1 MATGKNLQI
10 SPRIE
15 TMNDIRQSIGTIDLP
30 LRLAGLWKDSRAP
43 ERIVS
48 LAGDASTRS
57 YLRAYYEDGHTAII
71 MLQARAGEHEEATF
85 IEVHQF
91 LEKLD
96 LPVPRILAHDTDQS
110 VLLLEDLGDD
120 LLETVIGRVSEKEV
134 SDLYV
139 QAVDVLVRMRTAT
152 DGFDSG
158 CCAFDLAFDE
168 EKLMQ
173 EMNFFMTHFVRGLCR
188 SKPSPSA
195 TALLEEFFLH
205 ICRRLAGEPRIFTH
219 RDFHS
224 RNLILHEKRLVMI
237 DFQDA
242 RMGPAQ
248 YDLASLLRDSYVSL
262 PEHLVEALLAYYV
275 KETGEADPARF
286 RHMFDVMSL
295 QRNIKA
301 LGTFGYQA
309 SVRGSSRYL
318 SSIPRTGGYIA
329 ANMARHP
336 EFSRFLSV
344 VEEFISGPAV
354 AVQP

>member
-1 MATGKNLQI
+1 
-10 SPRIE
+10 
-15 TMNDIRQSIGTIDLP
+15 MNDTRQSSDIDNSNPRLLTL
-30 LRLAGLWKDSRAP
+30 LRREPAP

-48 LAGDASTRS
+48 LAGDASSRS

-71 MLQARAGEHEEATF
+71 MLQAHAGAHEEASF
-85 IEVHQF
+85 LEVHQF

-96 LPVPRILAHDTDQS
+96 LPVPEILAHDADQS
-110 VLLLEDLGDD
+110 ALLLEDLGDD
-120 LLETVIGRVSEKEV
+120 LLETVTARLSEKEV

-139 QAVDVLVRMRTAT
+139 QAVDLLARMRDVTV
-152 DGFDSG
+152 GLNSG
-158 CCAFDLAFDE
+158 CGAFDLAFDE

-173 EMNFFMTHFVRGLCR
+173 EMNFFMTHFVRGL
-188 SKPSPSA
+188 SKNRPSPSA
-195 TALLEEFFLH
+195 TALLEEFFLR
-205 ICRRLAGEPRIFTH
+205 ICRLLSAEPRIFTH

-224 RNLILHEKRLVMI
+224 RNLILHGKRLVMI

-262 PEHLVEALLAYYV
+262 PEHLVDALLDYYA
-275 KETGEADPARF
+275 KATGEADPGRF
-286 RHMFDVMSL
+286 RYIFDVMSL

-318 SSIPRTGGYIA
+318 SSIPRTGAYIA
-329 ANMARHP
+329 TNVALCP
-336 EFSRFLSV
+336 KFSRFRRV
-344 VEEFISGPAV
+344 VEEFISGPAISMTH
-354 AVQP
+354 